1 MRAMDADSELKPSG
15 DGPTAARDDV
25 APARE
30 RLVRALL
37 SARMSKSIPEA
48 VQMSKSIP
56 EAVAREILATEEKF
70 RALNSE
76 LRALNSAVLMK
87 DLSIDDIQRLALES
101 YDVGYLD
108 RETTTSMVGAYF
120 AAQKTLVD
128 MLIKLGADPVKL
140 EIAQAAIHI
149 ATFTSIQLASASPT
163 QASSLKRF
171 LMQKQVANSR
181 AKKASKKLSQSCVDQ
196 VITAFFADQS
206 LTKGCKTTSQRA
218 ARVLDAV
225 NNRLSALAADS
236 SVTPTRYSTADSLRR
251 RFEQA
256 KRRTAN

>member
-1 MRAMDADSELKPSG
+1 MDADSELKPSG

-25 APARE
+25 APARATGNQLRE

-37 SARMSKSIPEA
+37 SAQISKSIPEE
-48 VQMSKSIP
+48 KKNRSI
-56 EAVAREILATEEKF
+56 VDIL
-70 RALNSE
+70 
-76 LRALNSAVLMK
+76 
-87 DLSIDDIQRLALES
+87 RLLLES
-101 YDVGYLD
+101 YNVGYLD
-108 RETTTSMVGAYF
+108 LETTISMVGAYL
-120 AAQKTLVD
+120 AAQETLVD
-128 MLIKLGADPVKL
+128 KLIQLGANPVDL
-140 EIAQAAIHI
+140 EIAQAAIRD
-149 ATFTSIQLASASPT
+149 ATLISIKAGSASPT

-225 NNRLSALAADS
+225 NNRLFALAADS
-236 SVTPTRYSTADSLRR
+236 SVTPTRYSKADSLRR

>member
-1 MRAMDADSELKPSG
+1 MDADSELKPSG
-15 DGPTAARDDV
+15 DGPSAARDDV

-37 SARMSKSIPEA
+37 SAQMSKSIPEA

-87 DLSIDDIQRLALES
+87 DLSIDDILRLARES
-101 YDVGYLD
+101 HSVGYLD
-108 RETTTSMVGAYF
+108 RETTTSMGGAYL
-120 AAQKTLVD
+120 AAQKILGD
-128 MLIKLGADPVKL
+128 MLIRLGAGPGDL
-140 EIAQAAIHI
+140 EIAQAAIRVV
-149 ATFTSIQLASASPT
+149 TSVSIQAGSASPT

-196 VITAFFADQS
+196 VIIAVFADQS
-206 LTKGCKTTSQRA
+206 LTKGKGCKTTGQRA
-218 ARVLDAV
+218 AHVLGAV

>member
-1 MRAMDADSELKPSG
+1 MDADSELKPSG

-25 APARE
+25 APARARGNQLRE

-37 SARMSKSIPEA
+37 SA
-48 VQMSKSIP
+48 QMSKSIP

-70 RALNSE
+70 RALNS
-76 LRALNSAVLMK
+76 AVEMMK
-87 DLSIDDIQRLALES
+87 DQSIGDILHLALES
-101 YDVGYLD
+101 YSVGYLD
-108 RETTTSMVGAYF
+108 REKTTSMVGAYL
-120 AAQKTLVD
+120 AAQKILGD
-128 MLIKLGADPVKL
+128 MLIKLEADPGDL
-140 EIAQAAIHI
+140 EIAQAAICV
-149 ATFTSIQLASASPT
+149 ATSISIQAGSASPT
-163 QASSLKRF
+163 QTSSLKRF

-196 VITAFFADQS
+196 VIIASFADQS
-206 LTKGCKTTSQRA
+206 LTKGKGCKTTSQRA
-218 ARVLDAV
+218 ARVLGAV

>member
-1 MRAMDADSELKPSG
+1 
-15 DGPTAARDDV
+15 
-25 APARE
+25 
-30 RLVRALL
+30 
-37 SARMSKSIPEA
+37 
-48 VQMSKSIP
+48 
-56 EAVAREILATEEKF
+56 
-70 RALNSE
+70 
-76 LRALNSAVLMK
+76 
-87 DLSIDDIQRLALES
+87 
-101 YDVGYLD
+101 
-108 RETTTSMVGAYF
+108 
-120 AAQKTLVD
+120 
-128 MLIKLGADPVKL
+128 MLIQLGADPGDL
-140 EIAQAAIHI
+140 EIAQAAIRV
-149 ATFTSIQLASASPT
+149 ATLISIRVGSASPT

-196 VITAFFADQS
+196 VITAFFADRS

>member
-25 APARE
+25 APARATGNQLRE

-37 SARMSKSIPEA
+37 SAQISKSIPEEKKN
-48 VQMSKSIP
+48 QSI
-56 EAVAREILATEEKF
+56 VDIL
-70 RALNSE
+70 
-76 LRALNSAVLMK
+76 
-87 DLSIDDIQRLALES
+87 RLLLES
-101 YDVGYLD
+101 YNVGYLD
-108 RETTTSMVGAYF
+108 LETTISMVGAYL
-120 AAQKTLVD
+120 AAQETLVD
-128 MLIKLGADPVKL
+128 KLIQLGANPVDL
-140 EIAQAAIHI
+140 EIAQAAIRD
-149 ATFTSIQLASASPT
+149 ATLISIKAGSASPT

-171 LMQKQVANSR
+171 LLQKQVANSR
-181 AKKASKKLSQSCVDQ
+181 AKKASKKLSQSCGDQ

>member
-1 MRAMDADSELKPSG
+1 MDADSELKPSG
-15 DGPTAARDDV
+15 DGPTAARHDV

-37 SARMSKSIPEA
+37 SAQISKSIPEE
-48 VQMSKSIP
+48 KKNRSI
-56 EAVAREILATEEKF
+56 VDIL
-70 RALNSE
+70 
-76 LRALNSAVLMK
+76 
-87 DLSIDDIQRLALES
+87 RLLLES
-101 YDVGYLD
+101 YNVGYLD
-108 RETTTSMVGAYF
+108 LETTISMVGAYL
-120 AAQKTLVD
+120 AAQETLVD
-128 MLIKLGADPVKL
+128 KLIQLGANPVDL
-140 EIAQAAIHI
+140 EIAQAAIRD
-149 ATFTSIQLASASPT
+149 ATLISIKAGSASPT

-225 NNRLSALAADS
+225 NNRLFALAADS
-236 SVTPTRYSTADSLRR
+236 SVTPTRYGNADSLRR

>member
-1 MRAMDADSELKPSG
+1 MDADSELKPSG

-25 APARE
+25 APARATGNQLRE

-37 SARMSKSIPEA
+37 SA
-48 VQMSKSIP
+48 QMSKSIP

-70 RALNSE
+70 RALNS
-76 LRALNSAVLMK
+76 AVEMK
-87 DLSIDDIQRLALES
+87 DQSIGDILHLALES
-101 YDVGYLD
+101 YNVGYLD
-108 RETTTSMVGAYF
+108 REATTSMVGAYL
-120 AAQKTLVD
+120 AAQKILGD
-128 MLIKLGADPVKL
+128 MLIKLGADPRDL
-140 EIAQAAIHI
+140 EIAQAAIRV
-149 ATFTSIQLASASPT
+149 ATLFSIQAGSASPT
-163 QASSLKRF
+163 QTSSLKRF

-196 VITAFFADQS
+196 VIIASFADQS
-206 LTKGCKTTSQRA
+206 LTKGKGCKTTSQRA
-218 ARVLDAV
+218 ARVLGAV